1 MDKLDRTIAPTSSS
15 ISSMNLIH
23 GSSYTTQNNI
33 PFHYVNIPGSNVLKV
48 DFVFH
53 AGLRNQHFNGQA
65 SATGSM
71 LSEGTHKYSAKQLAD
86 NLDAFGAYLQSKTGV
101 DDSQLTLFC
110 LPKYLPQAMD
120 YILEVLTNCS
130 FPEKELDTYKTN
142 ALQRLAVNQQRNS
155 FLNRRAFYASIFGKD
170 NAYGSAVN
178 QEDYINISRE
188 TVSSFYNN
196 SILPGIKFVM
206 VSGEASGHVLAQ
218 LESSLAH
225 LPAAPNPPK
234 EVLLSGV
241 SSEQIFLENEHSV
254 QSAIRIGRKLFGR
267 KHPDFKKMQV
277 LNMALGGFFGSR
289 LMKNIREE
297 KGLTYGIYSA
307 MESYWDGGAFY
318 IETEMN
324 NELRNT
330 GVVEILKEVSILR
343 ETLIPKEELNLVKN
357 YLLGSFLRSIDGPF
371 SLADRY
377 KMILDYGFTYDYYQ
391 EFVETIRS
399 ISASEIQRL
408 ANTYLQEKDLTT
420 VIAGRT

>member
-1 MDKLDRTIAPTSSS
+1 MDNLNRTIAPDSSS
-15 ISSMNLIH
+15 ISSMNLIQ
-23 GSSYTTQNNI
+23 GSSYITQNSI
-33 PFHYVNIPGSNVLKV
+33 PFHYIHIPGSNVLKV

-53 AGLRNQHFNGQA
+53 SGIRNQLFNGQA

-71 LSEGTHKYSAKQLAD
+71 LTEGTFKYSAKQLAD
-86 NLDAFGAYLQSKTGV
+86 NLDAYGAYLQSKTGV
-101 DDSQLTLFC
+101 DDAQLTLFC
-110 LPKYLPQAMD
+110 LPQFLPRVMD
-120 YILEVLTNCS
+120 YILEVLTNCN

-142 ALQRLAVNQQRNS
+142 ALQRFSVNQQRNS

-178 QEDYINISRE
+178 QEDYANISRE
-188 TVSSFYNN
+188 TVSTFYNGT
-196 SILPGIKFVM
+196 ILPGIKFVL
-206 VSGEASGHVLAQ
+206 VSGEASGSVLSQ
-218 LESSLAH
+218 LESALAH
-225 LPAAPNPPK
+225 LPSSPVAAK
-234 EVLLSGV
+234 EVVLSGV
-241 SSEQIFLENEHSV
+241 GSEQIFLENEHSV

-289 LMKNIREE
+289 LMRNIREE

-330 GVVEILKEVSILR
+330 GVIEILKEVSILR
-343 ETLIPKEELNLVKN
+343 ETLIPEEELNLVKN

-377 KMILDYGFTYDYYQ
+377 KMILDYGFTYDYYN

-399 ISASEIQRL
+399 ISASELQRL
-408 ANTYLQEKDLTT
+408 ANTYLQEEDLTT
-420 VIAGRT
+420 VIVGRT